1 MNKSL
6 VKYMIFDLAVL
17 ATIGCILEGLTS
29 RFIGFALDAAPTVTF
44 SILIMFVAVAR
55 WKAYGLIVAPLLV
68 FSMLLGG
75 HFSDIPYY
83 RALYSFSNWQL
94 YLSTLIGLV
103 LAFSVNLIFFQ
114 KQRTNKLL
122 SVWWKMVLIL
132 LLDYGI
138 YCIIQFLLYRLFTT
152 GSLTSIA
159 NIEFTYNIIADG
171 GELKPQTVNLALYV
185 EKGFV
190 YNTFGLIV
198 AFIGCLVLRS
208 QGVLNNAIEKLIDD
222 KKEREIELEYL
233 KNAGNLNWGDQE
245 DSTDKDES
253 NIHEDLSEK
262 K

>member
-6 VKYMIFDLAVL
+6 VRYMIFDLAVL

-55 WKAYGLIVAPLLV
+55 WKAYGLIVAPFLV

-94 YLSTLIGLV
+94 YLSSLFGLV

-114 KQRTNKLL
+114 NKRTNKLL
-122 SVWWKMVLIL
+122 AIWWKMALIL
-132 LLDYGI
+132 LLNYAL
-138 YCIIQFLLYRLFTT
+138 YCGIQFLLFRLFTT
-152 GSLTSIA
+152 GSLTNVA
-159 NIEFTYNIIADG
+159 NIEFTYNIINE
-171 GELKPQTVNLALYV
+171 GEIIPKTVNLAMYV
-185 EKGFV
+185 EKGFI
-190 YNTFGLIV
+190 YNTFALIV
-198 AFIGCLVLRS
+198 AIIGCLVLRS

-245 DSTDKDES
+245 DSTCSKDES
-253 NIHEDLSEK
+253 NS
-262 K
+262 